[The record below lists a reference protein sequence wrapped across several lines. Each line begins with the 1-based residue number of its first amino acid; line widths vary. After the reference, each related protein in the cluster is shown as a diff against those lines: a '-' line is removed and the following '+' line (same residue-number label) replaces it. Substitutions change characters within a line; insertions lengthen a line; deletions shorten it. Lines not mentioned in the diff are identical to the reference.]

1 MRYSEEKDLR
11 EGFYYDPSVR
21 GFDSYFLLGDTA
33 DLLADTVRDAL
44 KIGDTA
50 LVGSASSIPQFL
62 YGDFEFAMLLDS
74 TVPDSNDS
82 ERYFGLRNRGDTLQR
97 GAAYF
102 DLAFD
107 TLTGADTTI
116 TRPLRA
122 VVYDEQGNR
131 QRKNITWDT
140 NWSGG
145 GRVTRFRITWEPGGR
160 QFLINDTVYATMDD
174 KPDTS
179 TSAHQ
184 VNTTIPQA
192 IRISKRSADTTDT
205 SSTALKY
212 LNIRNSRIINW
223 PERL

>member
-1 MRYSEEKDLR
+1 MYKERSDY
-11 EGFYYDPSVR
+11 FYDPSVR

-33 DLLADTVRDAL
+33 DLLADTVRNAL

-50 LVGSASSIPQFL
+50 LVASVSSIPQFL
-62 YGDFEFAMLLDS
+62 FGDFEFAMLLDS
-74 TVPDSNDS
+74 TVTDSNDS
-82 ERYFGLRNRGDTLQR
+82 VRFVGLQNRTDTLQR

-102 DLAFD
+102 DFAFD

-116 TRPLRA
+116 TRPFRA
-122 VVYDEQGNR
+122 VTYDEQGNR

-145 GRVTRFRITWEPGGR
+145 GRLTRFRITWEPSGR

-174 KPDTS
+174 KPDSSTS
-179 TSAHQ
+179 TFQ

-192 IRISKRSADTTDT
+192 IRISKLGADTSDT
-205 SSTALKY
+205 SPTALKS
-212 LNIRNSRIINW
+212 LNIRNSVINW
-223 PERL
+223 RERL

>member
-1 MRYSEEKDLR
+1 MRNSEERDLR

-50 LVGSASSIPQFL
+50 LVGSVSSIPQFL

-82 ERYFGLRNRGDTLQR
+82 ERYFGLRNKGDTLQR

-116 TRPLRA
+116 IRAFRA
-122 VVYDEQGNR
+122 VAHDEQGTR

-145 GRVTRFRITWEPGGR
+145 GRLTRFRIQWEADGYR
-160 QFLINDTVYATMDD
+160 FLVNDTVYATLGDR
-174 KPDTS
+174 PDSSNATFS
-179 TSAHQ
+179 
-184 VNTTIPQA
+184 VNTSIPQA
-192 IRISKRSADTTDT
+192 IRLSKRSADTTDT
-205 SSTALKY
+205 SSTALKS

-223 PERL
+223 RERL

>member
-1 MRYSEEKDLR
+1 MRNSEERDFR

-50 LVGSASSIPQFL
+50 LPGSVSSIPQFL

-82 ERYFGLRNRGDTLQR
+82 ERYFGLRNKGDTLQR

-116 TRPLRA
+116 VRPLRA
-122 VVYDEQGNR
+122 VVYDEAGNR

-145 GRVTRFRITWEPGGR
+145 GRLTRFRITWEPSGR

-174 KPDTS
+174 KPDSSNS
-179 TSAHQ
+179 TFQ
-184 VNTTIPQA
+184 VNTTLPQSV
-192 IRISKRSADTTDT
+192 RISKRSADTTDT
-205 SSTALKY
+205 SSTAMKY
-212 LNIRNSRIINW
+212 LNIRNARIINW

>member
-1 MRYSEEKDLR
+1 MRNSEERDLR

-50 LVGSASSIPQFL
+50 LVGSVSSIPQFL

-74 TVPDSNDS
+74 TVPDSSDS
-82 ERYFGLRNRGDTLQR
+82 ERFIGLRNKGDTLNR
-97 GAAYF
+97 GAAFF

-116 TRPLRA
+116 TRPFRA
-122 VVYDEQGNR
+122 VVYDEEGNR

-145 GRVTRFRITWEPGGR
+145 GRLTRFRIIWEASGR
-160 QFLINDTVYATMDD
+160 QFLINDTVVATMDD
-174 KPDTS
+174 KPDSS
-179 TSAHQ
+179 TATFQ
-184 VNTTIPQA
+184 VNTTIPQS
-192 IRISKRSADTTDT
+192 IRISKRSSDTTDT
-205 SSTALKY
+205 ASTALKY

-223 PERL
+223 RERL

>member
-1 MRYSEEKDLR
+1 MLNSEERDLR
-11 EGFYYDPSVR
+11 QGHYYDPSVR

-50 LVGSASSIPQFL
+50 LVGSVSSIPQFL
-62 YGDFEFAMLLDS
+62 YGDFEFGMLLDS

-82 ERYFGLRNRGDTLQR
+82 ERYFGLRNKGDSAQR

-145 GRVTRFRITWEPGGR
+145 GRMTRFRITWEPGGR
-160 QFLINDTVYATMDD
+160 QFLINDTVYVTMDD
-174 KPDTS
+174 KPDSSNS
-179 TSAHQ
+179 TFSN
-184 VNTTIPQA
+184 NTTLPQA

-205 SSTALKY
+205 SPTALKF

-223 PERL
+223 NERL

>member
-1 MRYSEEKDLR
+1 MINSEERDLR
-11 EGFYYDPSVR
+11 QGFYYDPSVR

-44 KIGDTA
+44 KVGDTA
-50 LVGSASSIPQFL
+50 LPGSVSSIPQFL
-62 YGDFEFAMLLDS
+62 YGDFEFGMLLDS

-82 ERYFGLRNRGDTLQR
+82 ERYLGLRNKGDTLQR

-107 TLTGADTTI
+107 TLTGADTAI

-122 VVYDEQGNR
+122 VVYDEAGNR

-145 GRVTRFRITWEPGGR
+145 GRLTRFRITWEATGR

-174 KPDTS
+174 KPDSSNS
-179 TSAHQ
+179 TFQ
-184 VNTTIPQA
+184 PNTTLPQA

-205 SSTALKY
+205 NSTAIKY
-212 LNIRNSRIINW
+212 INIRNARTINW
-223 PERL
+223 KERL

>member
-1 MRYSEEKDLR
+1 MRNSEERDLR
-11 EGFYYDPSVR
+11 EGHFYDPSVR

-50 LVGSASSIPQFL
+50 LPASVSSIPQFM
-62 YGDFEFAMLLDS
+62 YGDFEFGMLLDS

-82 ERYFGLRNRGDTLQR
+82 ERYFGLRNKGDTLQR

-116 TRPLRA
+116 VRPLRA
-122 VVYDEQGNR
+122 VVYDEAGNR

-145 GRVTRFRITWEPGGR
+145 GRLTRFRITWEPGGR

-174 KPDTS
+174 KPDSSNS
-179 TSAHQ
+179 TFSN
-184 VNTTIPQA
+184 NTTLPQA

-212 LNIRNSRIINW
+212 LNIRNARTINW
-223 PERL
+223 RERL

>member
-1 MRYSEEKDLR
+1 MRG
-11 EGFYYDPSVR
+11 GFYYDPSVR

-33 DLLADTVRDAL
+33 DLLNDTVRDAL

-50 LVGSASSIPQFL
+50 LPASASSIPQFL
-62 YGDFEFAMLLDS
+62 YGDFEFGMLLDS

-82 ERYFGLRNRGDTLQR
+82 ERYFGLRNKGDTLQR

-140 NWSGG
+140 QWSGG
-145 GRVTRFRITWEPGGR
+145 GRMTRFRITWEASGR

-179 TSAHQ
+179 NSRHQ

-205 SSTALKY
+205 SPTALKY